1 MMRTRNLHTQQSTNP
16 ASDRSKEQHF
26 VTRVFVL
33 RNPELETMTFKMA
46 ISQDVEMGT
55 L

>member
-1 MMRTRNLHTQQSTNP
+1 MRTRKLHTQQSTNS

-26 VTRVFVL
+26 VTRGYVL
-33 RNPELETMTFKMA
+33 RNPELETMTFKVT
-46 ISQDVEMGT
+46 ISQDVEIGT